1 MARCTESAAGGT
13 SHRLKPGCATVC
25 SRSRKRNIP
34 PPERFP
40 AGQQTFQPVPEKKR
54 VETYISLATLGAR
67 PTLTIQEVR
76 HGRRPGMSAIMAAI
90 PIQRINGMGRLDSED
105 ELAIEEP
112 LEIRLDHR
120 GPEGPE
126 HQSLCLTM
134 RTPGQD
140 DELAVG
146 FLLSEGLI
154 RNRGDLRE
162 ARPHRPGTARPGR
175 PNVVRVFLQDHVTVD
190 LTRLERHFYTTS
202 SCGVCGKASIEALRT
217 QSPYPPLPEGSPP
230 LVSASLLQGLPDRL
244 RAAQE
249 GFKATGGEHASALF
263 DAAGKLLLLREDV
276 GRHNALDKVL
286 GRALMDDLLP
296 LRD

>member
-1 MARCTESAAGGT
+1 
-13 SHRLKPGCATVC
+13 
-25 SRSRKRNIP
+25 
-34 PPERFP
+34 
-40 AGQQTFQPVPEKKR
+40 
-54 VETYISLATLGAR
+54 
-67 PTLTIQEVR
+67 
-76 HGRRPGMSAIMAAI
+76 MSAIMAAI
-90 PIQRINGMGRLDSED
+90 PIQRINRMGRLDSED

-162 ARPHRPGTARPGR
+162 ARPHRPGTARSGR

-296 LRD
+296 LRDHLLLVSGRASFELVQKASIAGLPILAAIGAPSSLAVELAREAGITLVGFLRGERCNVYSGAWRII